1 MQKSFF
7 YVLFR
12 HFFARFVFFL
22 RNLVKEQSKCPL
34 LHVTEMLLIVQ
45 IYFFRHVI
53 KMAGDRERG
62 LPAKVGIWIHN
73 IFFIFRSFLV
83 LLLLPH
89 LECGSM
95 PGMRI
100 VLNILLFYPPSF
112 FKEIVWSSQPTR
124 RAGRRPAEN
133 IINKPQA
140 LSQVKIV
147 LTGTAHCTKG
157 N

>member
-1 MQKSFF
+1 MSSPPC
-7 YVLFR
+7 YGN
-12 HFFARFVFFL
+12 APNCS
-22 RNLVKEQSKCPL
+22 NL
-34 LHVTEMLLIVQ
+34 
-45 IYFFRHVI
+45 FFRHVI

-62 LPAKVGIWIHN
+62 LPAKVGIWIYN
-73 IFFIFRSFLV
+73 IFFLFRSFLV

-147 LTGTAHCTKG
+147 LTGTAHCKKG